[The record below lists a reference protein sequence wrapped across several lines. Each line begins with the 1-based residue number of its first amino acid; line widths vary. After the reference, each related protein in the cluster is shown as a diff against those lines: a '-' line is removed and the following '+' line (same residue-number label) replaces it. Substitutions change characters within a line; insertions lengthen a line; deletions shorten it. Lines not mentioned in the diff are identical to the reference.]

1 MRKSNFTLHDIDEV
15 FTRSNMNF
23 YRLSQ
28 VLNIPEY
35 RIRKYLIGDGS
46 NVTSEEALKI
56 DTAIRVIKEMDL
68 KRPNWEVGDW
78 KKGIR
83 WHDVVGVW
91 NDEIRQLIMKREQE
105 TYDNACNIIVF
116 ILGDKTGH
124 DEFHEVQDPL
134 ANGGLSKYGTDEF
147 MRRMIKTIS
156 YMD

>member
-15 FTRSNMNF
+15 FTRSNLNF

-28 VLNIPEY
+28 ILDISEH
-35 RIRKYLIGDGS
+35 RIRNYLIGNGS

-56 DTAIRVIKEMDL
+56 DTAIRMIKEMDL
-68 KRPNWEVGDW
+68 KRPDWEVGDW

-91 NDEIRQLIMKREQE
+91 NDEVKGLISKREQE
-105 TYDNACNIIVF
+105 IYDNACNIIVF
-116 ILGDKTGH
+116 ILGDKTGL
-124 DEFHEVQDPL
+124 DEFHKVEDPL
-134 ANGGLSKYGTDEF
+134 MNGGLDRYGTDEF
-147 MRRMIKTIS
+147 MRRMMEMIT